1 MPNRITRPTCAAIS
15 TVHSTNRAAKTC
27 RLLGSCSRISASNP
41 TQYRPRQTV
50 EGLATT
56 LNLPTNTLS
65 FHESLYLALPQTLAQ
80 AAATFPDSVQ
90 TGLLF
95 AHNPGLEEWV
105 AQLTGCPRRATDRR
119 FGRHPTRLL
128 LLDRYRAEIR
138 TVALLYHPTPNKS
151 HNSINLIALS
161 CFFAKT
167 VNIVI
172 WRFPHLCGNPL
183 SHPYFPVRKL
193 FPYCLCCNIIV

>member
-15 TVHSTNRAAKTC
+15 TVTSTNRAAKTC

-105 AQLTGCPRRATDRR
+105 AQLTGARVELPTAGLVAIQLGCFSWTDIEQKY
-119 FGRHPTRLL
+119 GQ
-128 LLDRYRAEIR
+128 
-138 TVALLYHPTPNKS
+138 LLYFIIPL
-151 HNSINLIALS
+151 LIRAI
-161 CFFAKT
+161 T
-167 VNIVI
+167 Q
-172 WRFPHLCGNPL
+172 
-183 SHPYFPVRKL
+183 
-193 FPYCLCCNIIV
+193 